1 MPEHVNYSKEVSCI
15 VIKNHII
22 KDKKV
27 GQMIGYIQE
36 QISKYDMSIDNLEMF
51 KLEKPA
57 SGEFLEV
64 YKDVVPEF

>member
-1 MPEHVNYSKEVSCI
+1 
-15 VIKNHII
+15 
-22 KDKKV
+22 
-27 GQMIGYIQE
+27 
-36 QISKYDMSIDNLEMF
+36 MSIDNLEMF